1 MKVGDLVRTRYNTST
16 LGIITEIRRSQHGDR
31 FTEYIIFW
39 NSGLKG
45 YLTATY
51 LEAVKICP
59 RQRQ

>member
-1 MKVGDLVRTRYNTST
+1 MNVGDLVLARYNTSM

-39 NSGLKG
+39 NSGFKG

-51 LEAVKICP
+51 LVPVKK
-59 RQRQ
+59 